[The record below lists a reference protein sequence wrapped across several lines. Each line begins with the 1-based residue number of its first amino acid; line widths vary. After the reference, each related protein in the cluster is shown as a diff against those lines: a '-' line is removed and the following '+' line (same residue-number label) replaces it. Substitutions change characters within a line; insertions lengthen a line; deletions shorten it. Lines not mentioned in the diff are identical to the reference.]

1 MELINADRLTVELDF
16 SVMFQDL
23 EEICSRPFCL
33 FYWGFFCSVPNFP
46 VLLAFFFFWEKPCEA
61 VLCPAIGGCCGGASP
76 GPRTLLAFVLGM
88 GQDLP
93 ALPHALL
100 QG

>member
-1 MELINADRLTVELDF
+1 MFKAILFILLGFFFALSLI
-16 SVMFQDL
+16 FQ
-23 EEICSRPFCL
+23 FCL
-33 FYWGFFCSVPNFP
+33 LS
-46 VLLAFFFFWEKPCEA
+46 FFWEKPCEA
-61 VLCPAIGGCCGGASP
+61 VLCPAIGGSCGGASP

-93 ALPHALL
+93 AVPHALL

>member
-23 EEICSRPFCL
+23 EEICSRLFYL
-33 FYWGFFCSVPNFP
+33 FYWVFFALSLIFQFCLLSFFC
-46 VLLAFFFFWEKPCEA
+46 EKPCEA
-61 VLCPAIGGCCGGASP
+61 VLCPAIGGGHGGASP
-76 GPRTLLAFVLGM
+76 GPGTLLTSVLGM

-93 ALPHALL
+93 ALLCALL